1 MKIKDL
7 KEIIND
13 IDDNV
18 EVKLIKLNLDN
29 EEELIKL
36 MRTYDYV
43 SVPMEEKELLEYAL
57 SLDENTIILFN

>member
-7 KEIIND
+7 KEMINN
-13 IDDNV
+13 IDDEA

-29 EEELIKL
+29 EEELINL
-36 MRTYDYV
+36 MRKYNYV

-57 SLDENTIILFN
+57 SLDEHTIILFN

>member
-7 KEIIND
+7 KEIINN

-29 EEELIKL
+29 EEELINL

-57 SLDENTIILFN
+57 SLDKNTIILFN

>member
-7 KEIIND
+7 KEIINN

-29 EEELIKL
+29 EEELINL
-36 MRTYDYV
+36 MRKYNYV

>member
-29 EEELIKL
+29 EEELINL

-43 SVPMEEKELLEYAL
+43 SVPMEEKELLEYAV

>member
-7 KEIIND
+7 KEMINN
-13 IDDNV
+13 IDDEA

-29 EEELIKL
+29 EEELINL
-36 MRTYDYV
+36 MRKYNYV

-57 SLDENTIILFN
+57 SLGENTIILFN

>member
-7 KEIIND
+7 KEIINN

>member
-7 KEIIND
+7 KEIINN

-29 EEELIKL
+29 EEELINL

-43 SVPMEEKELLEYAL
+43 SVPMEEKELLEYAV